1 MEKNI
6 FFKNLI
12 FKKYKILGLLGTGSF
27 GYVFKGINKINNEK
41 VAIKVEDWK
50 NKGDLLESEA
60 YFLYYLK
67 GFGIPEVKSF
77 GVCGK
82 YKVLVET
89 LLADSLE
96 VIFKQSNNKFALKD
110 LCMIG
115 IQLIDRLEFIHSKY
129 IIHRDIKPENI
140 AVDYETKKTIY
151 LIDFGLA
158 KKYRSSR
165 TGNHIKFSVPKTLTG
180 TARYSSVNALG
191 GKQLSRRDDLES
203 MGYVL
208 IYFGRKGFLPWM
220 GLKAKNKIDR
230 IKKIYHIKKNIKAE
244 QLCFS
249 LPTEFS
255 EYIKYIKGLKFEEE
269 PNYNYLHELFQII
282 MKKNNFSNDCLNF
295 SWLKY
300 KKISQKKQKEFN
312 ILENINK
319 KVPVNLLKR
328 KESPQKRLYARLVK
342 NQEKYNKN
350 RKIIITEIQEQENI
364 TNNLNVF
371 QDSFKDDNRTYST
384 KRMRGKKETS
394 TLSDKFGTQKTQINL
409 SIDIDEDTI
418 EKENN
423 QISNIIEINKKS
435 DFKIPIKF
443 NKIPLK
449 RSLSLNDMEIDNK
462 KEPYCSNIKNEKNE
476 EFNSG
481 KNKKIINT
489 IYYQNKE
496 INIREKEKFINN
508 DKTLNNKENKI
519 IFNSHQKDNQK
530 KKCINKRINIKNGY
544 SINSMENNNHNYSF
558 KNIFNKNFVSSNNNK
573 NDIIIGQINTNKYNN
588 NYNRNIINYNYI
600 NDKNNLGLSRQLNEG
615 KKNKQSLK
623 YVSDIKNIIN
633 LPKSN
638 GHKISYSPNNEHIAR
653 NNYINQNTPIKTI
666 NQPYKIPVKKKH
678 IFLNTKFINEKISPN
693 HYKNMTSVNMYKNSN
708 SKYWERINEYD
719 TKKNNK
725 RINFNKELNNTF
737 INHKKIDYNK
747 NFKKEEEK
755 NNFFSNII
763 IDNCVVQTKKKLTEA
778 NINTYKKINLHS

>member
-1 MEKNI
+1 
-6 FFKNLI
+6 
-12 FKKYKILGLLGTGSF
+12 
-27 GYVFKGINKINNEK
+27 
-41 VAIKVEDWK
+41 
-50 NKGDLLESEA
+50 
-60 YFLYYLK
+60 
-67 GFGIPEVKSF
+67 
-77 GVCGK
+77 
-82 YKVLVET
+82 
-89 LLADSLE
+89 
-96 VIFKQSNNKFALKD
+96 
-110 LCMIG
+110 
-115 IQLIDRLEFIHSKY
+115 
-129 IIHRDIKPENI
+129 
-140 AVDYETKKTIY
+140 
-151 LIDFGLA
+151 
-158 KKYRSSR
+158 
-165 TGNHIKFSVPKTLTG
+165 
-180 TARYSSVNALG
+180 
-191 GKQLSRRDDLES
+191 
-203 MGYVL
+203 
-208 IYFGRKGFLPWM
+208 
-220 GLKAKNKIDR
+220 
-230 IKKIYHIKKNIKAE
+230 
-244 QLCFS
+244 
-249 LPTEFS
+249 
-255 EYIKYIKGLKFEEE
+255 
-269 PNYNYLHELFQII
+269 
-282 MKKNNFSNDCLNF
+282 
-295 SWLKY
+295 
-300 KKISQKKQKEFN
+300 
-312 ILENINK
+312 
-319 KVPVNLLKR
+319 
-328 KESPQKRLYARLVK
+328 
-342 NQEKYNKN
+342 
-350 RKIIITEIQEQENI
+350 
-364 TNNLNVF
+364 
-371 QDSFKDDNRTYST
+371 
-384 KRMRGKKETS
+384 MRGKKETS

>member
-1 MEKNI
+1 MEKNS

-220 GLKAKNKIDR
+220 GLKAKNKLDR

-530 KKCINKRINIKNGY
+530 KK
-544 SINSMENNNHNYSF
+544 
-558 KNIFNKNFVSSNNNK
+558 
-573 NDIIIGQINTNKYNN
+573 
-588 NYNRNIINYNYI
+588 
-600 NDKNNLGLSRQLNEG
+600 
-615 KKNKQSLK
+615 
-623 YVSDIKNIIN
+623 
-633 LPKSN
+633 
-638 GHKISYSPNNEHIAR
+638 
-653 NNYINQNTPIKTI
+653 
-666 NQPYKIPVKKKH
+666 
-678 IFLNTKFINEKISPN
+678 
-693 HYKNMTSVNMYKNSN
+693 MYK
-708 SKYWERINEYD
+708 
-719 TKKNNK
+719 
-725 RINFNKELNNTF
+725 
-737 INHKKIDYNK
+737 
-747 NFKKEEEK
+747 
-755 NNFFSNII
+755 
-763 IDNCVVQTKKKLTEA
+763 
-778 NINTYKKINLHS
+778 

>member
-1 MEKNI
+1 MEKNS

-220 GLKAKNKIDR
+220 GLKAKNKLDR

-244 QLCFS
+244 RLCFG